1 MSIQRA
7 WNSMYMYVHCTG
19 QRFSG
24 PAYSS
29 QRCVNCYWTGGYCW
43 FKGKY
48 IGIKNGISL
57 NNQSRRASMTY
68 FSDCALSVKL
78 LTSWF
83 MNMFLTVS
91 GPIKAILASFN
102 VLVSHLLRR
111 RRGETRL
118 CYASRRKSAKLSSFS
133 FNRSKTSLELRP
145 KISLPWKCQFSSK
158 HQVMTSRRR
167 EMWQKNLTLAL
178 PWIGSSSYCSY
189 RWPLLL
195 A

>member
-7 WNSMYMYVHCTG
+7 WNSVYMYVHCTG

-43 FKGKY
+43 CKGKY
-48 IGIKNGISL
+48 IDIIK
-57 NNQSRRASMTY
+57 QSIPASMTDL
-68 FSDCALSVKL
+68 SDCALSVTL

-102 VLVSHLLRR
+102 VLVSNLLRR
-111 RRGETRL
+111 RLGKTRL
-118 CYASRRKSAKLSSFS
+118 CYASRGKSAKLSSFS

-145 KISLPWKCQFSSK
+145 KISLPWKCQFISK
-158 HQVMTSRRR
+158 HTSSHDLKTTRNVAKKFYLSPSLDRFFIV
-167 EMWQKNLTLAL
+167 L
-178 PWIGSSSYCSY
+178 
-189 RWPLLL
+189 
-195 A
+195 